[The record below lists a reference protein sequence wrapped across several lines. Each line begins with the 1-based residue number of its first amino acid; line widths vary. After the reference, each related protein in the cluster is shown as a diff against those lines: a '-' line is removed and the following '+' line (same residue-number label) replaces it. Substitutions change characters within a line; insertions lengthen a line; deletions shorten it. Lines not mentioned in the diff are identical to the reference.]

1 MTTDSRCEELEGAL
15 HLWAVEIELPH
26 PATGEPVRVTT
37 SEPPLFEARR
47 KLEEAAADSMI
58 LQEWQDVARQ
68 VEERQRRHSA
78 STRAPPP
85 PRGFLNLDSGPRS
98 AALILDSG
106 SRGGPDSR
114 FAGLLSG

>member
-58 LQEWQDVARQ
+58 LQEWQDVARK
-68 VEERQRRHSA
+68 VEERQRRHRHSA
-78 STRAPPP
+78 STRPPP
-85 PRGFLNLDSGPRS
+85 PGDS
-98 AALILDSG
+98 
-106 SRGGPDSR
+106 
-114 FAGLLSG
+114 